1 MKKSN
6 LILVVFIIII
16 MVSSV
21 IGFIYVPKDNLD
33 QNSIEYKGFKFEI
46 TTDGR
51 YTTTLNGNNLIFDN
65 NPLSLETI
73 NLPDFKITQDKI
85 YLIFI
90 PEERDTS
97 LDYSMSKLAYTLQ
110 IKGIRSVLA
119 CSKEK
124 NCPNE
129 FPIKDCNNTAFY
141 FKKSNLTK
149 VYKDSNCIVLEGDN
163 LNLNKYVDKIDLELI
178 LT

>member
-1 MKKSN
+1 
-6 LILVVFIIII
+6 

-21 IGFIYVPKDNLD
+21 IGFIYTPKDDLD
-33 QNSIEYKGFKFEI
+33 QNSIDYKGFKFEI

-51 YTTTLNGNNLIFDN
+51 YTTTLNGNNIIFDN
-65 NPLSLETI
+65 NPLSLENI
-73 NLPDFKITQDKI
+73 NLPEFKMTQDKI

-90 PEERDTS
+90 PEERDAN

-110 IKGIRSVLA
+110 IKGIRPVLA
-119 CSKEK
+119 CSKEE
-124 NCPNE
+124 NCSNKL
-129 FPIKDCNNTAFY
+129 PIKDCNNTAFY

-149 VYKDSNCIVLEGDN
+149 FYKDSDCVVLEGDN
-163 LNLNKYVDKIDLELI
+163 LNIDKYVDKINLELI